1 MCYLTPMHT
10 SGCPCLRLVY
20 FAWESLLGYWCI
32 LQTTKRQLRRSFLSK
47 QYVRFLMLMFSC
59 FCCFQP
65 PEVSFQP
72 ELKNFMNVCISC
84 YSGSPPLP
92 SHLARPHL
100 TGTHWDCYAIVSLH
114 GSPMLSTI
122 SKKLTYFFLT
132 ALKILKF
139 LRRPEKKK
147 CFVLT
152 FCIAVL
158 LTNSHVIVITWMSL
172 FSYPFILQSSNAH
185 GWIVRRALSA
195 TLFST
200 ERNGI
205 YVGFSYMTERCG
217 TEPWKNKWLGT
228 YSNVQV
234 CYPS

>member
-92 SHLARPHL
+92 SHLDRPHL

-114 GSPMLSTI
+114 GSNLLFSYCTQNI
-122 SKKLTYFFLT
+122 EIF
-132 ALKILKF
+132 
-139 LRRPEKKK
+139 EKTWNKK

-172 FSYPFILQSSNAH
+172 FQMLQ
-185 GWIVRRALSA
+185 
-195 TLFST
+195 
-200 ERNGI
+200 
-205 YVGFSYMTERCG
+205 
-217 TEPWKNKWLGT
+217 
-228 YSNVQV
+228 
-234 CYPS
+234 